1 MVETQNLWPDFKTE
15 AIPSPKKIM
24 MEQALFLKEKTN
36 GRVYAQV
43 VDDNTKLFDE
53 RPNPH
58 TEIKFLFQIITPA
71 LGNYRYTLFRVNH
84 GIDPYPV
91 FISYGNGREEFR
103 ADSIEQLTKILGEI
117 FNSEDTIKKIS
128 TLLSYE

>member
-1 MVETQNLWPDFKTE
+1 MVETQNLWPDFKAET
-15 AIPSPKKIM
+15 IPSPKKIM

-43 VDDNTKLFDE
+43 VTEDVKYHNDGINAAIKLQ
-53 RPNPH
+53 
-58 TEIKFLFQIITPA
+58 FQIIVPA
-71 LGNYRYTLFRVNH
+71 LGNYRYTLFRIIHDV
-84 GIDPYPV
+84 DPYPV
-91 FISYGNGREEFR
+91 TISYDNSRDYHAHTLEEFK
-103 ADSIEQLTKILGEI
+103 EILSKI